1 MAGEESTWAVML
13 PVRPGFGTGYAAAVP
28 TLDFRSDTVTRPTPE
43 MRRAMAE
50 AEVGDDV
57 WGDDPTVI
65 ALEAEVAAM
74 LGKEAAVYVPSG
86 SHGEPDLGPL
96 ATPGPA
102 TRCSCT
108 SRRHV
113 VVHEQG
119 GVAALAGVQPRM
131 LPGAG
136 GVLEPEL
143 LDLYLRDPS
152 DPHHARQRLVWVEN
166 TVGELGG
173 LVYPQT
179 RLQAISA
186 WAGEHGFALHMDG
199 ARIWNAAVATGIPP
213 AEIAAAVD
221 SVSVCFSKGLG
232 APVGS
237 AVAGS
242 AEFVEQARRNRKL
255 FGGGMRQAGDDRCRR
270 PVRAPKS
277 RRPAGR
283 GPPKRPCALAL
294 GLASSTRLVFDP
306 DEVQTNIVLAAVPE
320 GVDARGLVAELEGVG
335 VLCADLSPRTVRFVT
350 HLDVDSAAVEAALE
364 AATPVLS

>member
-1 MAGEESTWAVML
+1 
-13 PVRPGFGTGYAAAVP
+13 
-28 TLDFRSDTVTRPTPE
+28 
-43 MRRAMAE
+43 MAE

-86 SHGEPDLGPL
+86 SMGNLIS
-96 ATPGPA
+96 ARSYTRPGDEMFVHEQA
-102 TRCSCT
+102 
-108 SRRHV
+108 HV

-186 WAGEHGFALHMDG
+186 WAGERGFALHMDG

-255 FGGGMRQAGDDRCRR
+255 FGGGMRQAGVIAAGALYALRNHVDRLAEDHRNAR
-270 PVRAPKS
+270 
-277 RRPAGR
+277 
-283 GPPKRPCALAL
+283 ALAL

-306 DEVQTNIVLAAVPE
+306 DKVQTNIVLAAVPE

>member
-1 MAGEESTWAVML
+1 
-13 PVRPGFGTGYAAAVP
+13 
-28 TLDFRSDTVTRPTPE
+28 
-43 MRRAMAE
+43 MAE

-86 SHGEPDLGPL
+86 SMGNLIS
-96 ATPGPA
+96 ARSYTRPGDEMFVHEQA
-102 TRCSCT
+102 
-108 SRRHV
+108 HV

-131 LPGAG
+131 LPGDG

-143 LDLYLRDPS
+143 LDRYLRDPS

-173 LVYPQT
+173 LVYPPA
-179 RLQAISA
+179 RLLAISA
-186 WAGEHGFALHMDG
+186 WADEHGFALHMDG
-199 ARIWNAAVATGIPP
+199 ARIWNAAVATGMPP

-237 AVAGS
+237 AVAGP

-255 FGGGMRQAGDDRCRR
+255 FGGGMRQAGMIAAGALHALRNHVDRLAEDHRNAR
-270 PVRAPKS
+270 
-277 RRPAGR
+277 
-283 GPPKRPCALAL
+283 ALAL

-306 DEVQTNIVLAAVPE
+306 DSVQTNIVLAAV
-320 GVDARGLVAELEGVG
+320 
-335 VLCADLSPRTVRFVT
+335 ADR
-350 HLDVDSAAVEAALE
+350 
-364 AATPVLS
+364 AATPARWLPNSSRSVSCAPI

>member
-1 MAGEESTWAVML
+1 
-13 PVRPGFGTGYAAAVP
+13 
-28 TLDFRSDTVTRPTPE
+28 
-43 MRRAMAE
+43 MAE

-86 SHGEPDLGPL
+86 SMGNLIS
-96 ATPGPA
+96 ARSYTRPGDEMFVHEQA
-102 TRCSCT
+102 
-108 SRRHV
+108 HV

-143 LDLYLRDPS
+143 LDLYLRDPG

-173 LVYPQT
+173 LVYPQA

-242 AEFVEQARRNRKL
+242 AGFVEQARRNRKL
-255 FGGGMRQAGDDRCRR
+255 FGGGMRQAGVIAAGALYALRNHLDRLAEDHRNAR
-270 PVRAPKS
+270 
-277 RRPAGR
+277 
-283 GPPKRPCALAL
+283 ALAL

-306 DEVQTNIVLAAVPE
+306 DKVQTNIVLAQVPE
-320 GVDARGLVAELEGVG
+320 GVDARRLVSELERVG

-350 HLDVDSAAVEAALE
+350 HLDVDSAAVESAVE

>member
-1 MAGEESTWAVML
+1 MAGGESTWAVML

-28 TLDFRSDTVTRPTPE
+28 ALDFRSDTVTRPTPE

-86 SHGEPDLGPL
+86 SMGNLIS
-96 ATPGPA
+96 ARSYTRPGDEMFVHEQA
-102 TRCSCT
+102 
-108 SRRHV
+108 HV

-131 LPGAG
+131 LPGAR

-143 LDLYLRDPS
+143 LDRYLRDPS

-173 LVYPQT
+173 LVYPLG
-179 RLQAISA
+179 RLLAVGD
-186 WAGEHGFALHMDG
+186 WARDHGFALHMDG
-199 ARIWNAAVATGIPP
+199 ARIWNAAVAIGLPP

-255 FGGGMRQAGDDRCRR
+255 FGGGMRQAGVIAAGALHALRNHVDRLADDHQNAR
-270 PVRAPKS
+270 
-277 RRPAGR
+277 
-283 GPPKRPCALAL
+283 ALAL

-306 DEVQTNIVLAAVPE
+306 DNVETNIVLAAVPD
-320 GVDARGLVAELEGVG
+320 GGDARGLVAELEQVG

-350 HLDVDSAAVEAALE
+350 HLDVDSAAVEAAVE

>member
-1 MAGEESTWAVML
+1 
-13 PVRPGFGTGYAAAVP
+13 
-28 TLDFRSDTVTRPTPE
+28 
-43 MRRAMAE
+43 MAE

-65 ALEAEVAAM
+65 ALEAEVAAT

-86 SHGEPDLGPL
+86 SMGNLIS
-96 ATPGPA
+96 ARSYTRPGDEMFVHEQA
-102 TRCSCT
+102 
-108 SRRHV
+108 HV

-136 GVLEPEL
+136 GVLEPGL
-143 LDLYLRDPS
+143 LDRYLRDPS

-173 LVYPQT
+173 LVYPQAH
-179 RLQAISA
+179 LQAISA

-213 AEIAAAVD
+213 AQIAAAVD

-237 AVAGS
+237 AVVGS

-255 FGGGMRQAGDDRCRR
+255 FGGGMRQAGVIAAGALHALRNHIDRLAEDHRNAR
-270 PVRAPKS
+270 
-277 RRPAGR
+277 
-283 GPPKRPCALAL
+283 ALAL

-306 DEVQTNIVLAAVPE
+306 EAVQTNIVLAAAAE
-320 GVDARGLVAELEGVG
+320 GEDARGLVAELEQVG

-350 HLDVDSAAVEAALE
+350 HLDVDGAAVEAAV
-364 AATPVLS
+364 AAAAPVLS